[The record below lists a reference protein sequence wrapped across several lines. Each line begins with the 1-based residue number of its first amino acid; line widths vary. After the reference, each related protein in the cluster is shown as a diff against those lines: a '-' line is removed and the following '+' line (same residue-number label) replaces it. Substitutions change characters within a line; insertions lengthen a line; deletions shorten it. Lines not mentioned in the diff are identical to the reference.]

1 MACLVVQLVTPPLR
15 APMKSLNSYVLPRSC
30 ALKPSAHLQTFALRS
45 VQGCWCKA
53 VLLSVHTFFDAL
65 GGEEIRK
72 RGAREDKPL
81 RMVKTV
87 LHELC
92 KLKVCE
98 IVRCFCV
105 SYASLRGYWRSR
117 AWPADN
123 CPKVCELSLLK
134 QPHGYLVLEVHDQ
147 DGAA

>member
-1 MACLVVQLVTPPLR
+1 MCEVILAFVVSRHLVLL
-15 APMKSLNSYVLPRSC
+15 
-30 ALKPSAHLQTFALRS
+30 AHMQS
-45 VQGCWCKA
+45 

-92 KLKVCE
+92 KLKVRGVRRPGKPYRACE
-98 IVRCFCV
+98 FWGKQWCWKERMREPCWKRWEAQSGSSCQPGEP
-105 SYASLRGYWRSR
+105 LPWRSH
-117 AWPADN
+117 AWVPLQNSAAP
-123 CPKVCELSLLK
+123 PKNLT
-134 QPHGYLVLEVHDQ
+134 
-147 DGAA
+147 

>member
-1 MACLVVQLVTPPLR
+1 MQ
-15 APMKSLNSYVLPRSC
+15 
-30 ALKPSAHLQTFALRS
+30 
-45 VQGCWCKA
+45 A

-92 KLKVCE
+92 KLKVGGCGE
-98 IVRCFCV
+98 WG
-105 SYASLRGYWRSR
+105 L
-117 AWPADN
+117 
-123 CPKVCELSLLK
+123 
-134 QPHGYLVLEVHDQ
+134 
-147 DGAA
+147 

>member
-1 MACLVVQLVTPPLR
+1 MCTLSFPTFQAMRTQQTTLPC
-15 APMKSLNSYVLPRSC
+15 VLM
-30 ALKPSAHLQTFALRS
+30 Q
-45 VQGCWCKA
+45 A

-92 KLKVCE
+92 KLKVGGCGE
-98 IVRCFCV
+98 WG
-105 SYASLRGYWRSR
+105 L
-117 AWPADN
+117 
-123 CPKVCELSLLK
+123 
-134 QPHGYLVLEVHDQ
+134 
-147 DGAA
+147 

>member
-1 MACLVVQLVTPPLR
+1 
-15 APMKSLNSYVLPRSC
+15 
-30 ALKPSAHLQTFALRS
+30 
-45 VQGCWCKA
+45 

-92 KLKVCE
+92 KLKVGALVTVLHVDWWLGVE
-98 IVRCFCV
+98 DIVL
-105 SYASLRGYWRSR
+105 ADGQDR
-117 AWPADN
+117 AA
-123 CPKVCELSLLK
+123 
-134 QPHGYLVLEVHDQ
+134 
-147 DGAA
+147 